1 LSFETLTDGLNF
13 DANSGGIWGKV
24 KDRDGK
30 AWHGTVTVQNNK
42 LQTKTLSL
50 TIRQGS
56 WEAKA
61 AQEAKAA
68 REAKAAQE
76 KANQH
81 KAKLRLE
88 SRKTLGERLSLADTG
103 HGLSLGLRLAQVRR
117 FLV

>member
-1 LSFETLTDGLNF
+1 LSFETLTAGLNF
-13 DANSGGIWGKV
+13 DANTGGIWGKV
-24 KDRDGK
+24 KDGDGMP
-30 AWHGTVTVQNNK
+30 WHGTVTVQNNK

-61 AQEAKAA
+61 AHD
-68 REAKAAQE
+68 
-76 KANQH
+76 KANKH

-88 SRKTLGERLSLADTG
+88 SRKTLGQRVSDTG
-103 HGLSLGLRLAQVRR
+103 PQARR